1 MSKMKSWFARAMA
14 GVALSFAI
22 ASAQATD
29 APTFESIWQSVNAM
43 PDIRRFDE
51 PRDIRIEVPGENAVY
66 FFTKPG
72 QPEYPGVFKR
82 SIVGTGVTLDVQTQ
96 GMFFGDA
103 ADAKAAFETLLAK
116 FRAQDAE
123 IRAKM
128 QEKKVEEK
136 K

>member
-1 MSKMKSWFARAMA
+1 MLAAAA
-14 GVALSFAI
+14 GLTLSVGAALA
-22 ASAQATD
+22 AED

-51 PRDIRIEVPGENAVY
+51 PRDIRIEVPADNSVY

-72 QPEYPGVFKR
+72 QPEYPAVFKR

-96 GMFFGDA
+96 GVYFGN
-103 ADAKAAFETLLAK
+103 ADAKAAFDTLLAK
-116 FRAQDAE
+116 FRTQDAE

-128 QEKKVEEK
+128 QQKK
-136 K
+136 